1 MLGSPAPFF
10 TPIKKMAGNAQT
22 TNHRYI
28 FQVHR
33 WSSLFPSFK
42 GLMSDSSLRK
52 VAHNKSADVRPLEAR
67 FGGLKLAGVE
77 DLQPIAHSVAKTALQ
92 NNKLPTCV

>member
-1 MLGSPAPFF
+1 
-10 TPIKKMAGNAQT
+10 
-22 TNHRYI
+22 
-28 FQVHR
+28 
-33 WSSLFPSFK
+33 
-42 GLMSDSSLRK
+42 MSDSSLRK

-92 NNKLPTCV
+92 NNKLTTCV